1 MVVMVERG
9 SCDIVDVPNKCF
21 QLCNYAR
28 TTETYYSVST
38 YLEEI
43 VQTALKEIKWDGV
56 KSCGVSLCQKKKE

>member
-9 SCDIVDVPNKCF
+9 SEDIADVPNKCF

-38 YLEEI
+38 YLEES
-43 VQTALKEIKWDGV
+43 VQIALKEITLDGV
-56 KSCGVSLCQKKKE
+56 K